1 MVSRGPALTLSQ
13 RWLGPGQGG
22 GGGGAGEEDQRGGDQ
37 RAGAEWAVTMFV
49 ETAWLEESASKLCY
63 YQSVKYYD
71 GQSKAGAF
79 LKFLGSDKSFN
90 NYNAYLFQTY

>member
-1 MVSRGPALTLSQ
+1 MT
-13 RWLGPGQGG
+13 GPGRGG
-22 GGGGAGEEDQRGGDQ
+22 GGAGAGEEDQRGGHQ

-71 GQSKAGAF
+71 GQSKAKIQYF
-79 LKFLGSDKSFN
+79 LKFCYQTKVQLNDFN
-90 NYNAYLFQTY
+90 